1 MNENV
6 DVAARLFGWLDHTMV
21 PMLSGSLER
30 LVELITAPIGA
41 AVMLSFVLWAMRYI
55 KENQPITDLIWEYFK
70 LVVVMS
76 FALNAAY
83 FSSTIIPMV
92 NGIPEDIA
100 FAFSENSENAENII
114 DSMIGNI
121 SATISSIWA
130 ETKTVTWSGIK
141 VDNIVNGV
149 FATVVV
155 GGMGGIYVGLSLL
168 VLFVAKLVI
177 NVILALGPI
186 FIACAFFSSTRN
198 YFTLWINQLVNYMLL
213 AVLFS
218 VMFAVQH
225 ALISDIVTVDPE
237 VGGLTDDALIKMF
250 VTYLVSIGTIAVIPT
265 LASSLSGGM
274 GLNGVVGGTGNV
286 ASMIA
291 GKPLA
296 TLARAMKGSAGN
308 LGSNKI
314 TSLNPHRRPG

>member
-1 MNENV
+1 MSENL
-6 DVAARLFGWLDHTMV
+6 DVAARLFGWLDDTMV

-41 AVMLSFVLWAMRYI
+41 AVILSFVLWAMRYI
-55 KENQPITDLIWEYFK
+55 KEQQPITDLIWEYFK

-121 SATISSIWA
+121 SNTISSIWA
-130 ETKTVTWSGIK
+130 ETKTITWSGIK

-237 VGGLTDDALIKMF
+237 IGGLSDDALIKMF

-265 LASSLSGGM
+265 IASSLSGGM
-274 GLNGVVGGTGNV
+274 GLNGIVGGTGNV

-291 GKPLA
+291 GKPLV
-296 TLARAMKGSAGN
+296 TLARAMKGSGNN
-308 LGSNKI
+308 LGSNTI